1 MIPNTILI
9 AGGGTAGWL
18 TAVSLSLKLD
28 KSISIKLI
36 ESPTIG
42 TIGVGEATIPSLKSF
57 HDSLG
62 INENEFMRYTDST
75 LKYSIEFSGW
85 STGDSSYHHSFDLD
99 KNKPLYA
106 YHLDSGKYAEYLR
119 EIAVAN
125 GVKHIQGDISEVTT
139 NDNGI
144 QSIEL
149 KDGSFHAADLFVD
162 CTGFKSLLLGQE
174 LGVKFNDW
182 SHLIPSDSAWA
193 VQTEKQ
199 PDSFEYTK
207 SIARPIGWQW
217 TIPLTTRTGNGIVY
231 SSKYCT
237 DEEALETLLDNLN
250 TKVISEP
257 RKIKFQTGCREEFWH
272 KNCVGIGLSSGF
284 IEPLEST
291 TIHLIIVSIN
301 KLIRSLITNNSSPH
315 ASYNRSM
322 ASLSKDIRDFIIA
335 HYHINRRNEMMW
347 KDYQQMVVPYSV
359 KSRIDHFVNTKQS
372 WGDDS
377 NFFQKAN
384 WEMLLLGQL
393 EL

>member
-1 MIPNTILI
+1 LKTNSILI

-42 TIGVGEATIPSLKSF
+42 TIGVGEATIPSLKVF

-62 INENEFMRYTDST
+62 INEDEFMKYTDST

-85 STGDSSYHHSFDLD
+85 STEDSSYHHSFDLFR
-99 KNKPLYA
+99 NTPLYA
-106 YHLDSGKYAEYLR
+106 YHLDSGKYATYLR
-119 EIAVAN
+119 EMAVAN
-125 GVKHIQGDISEVTT
+125 GVEHIQGDISDVIT
-139 NDNGI
+139 NDKGI
-144 QSIEL
+144 QSL
-149 KDGSFHAADLFVD
+149 TLDDGSLHEADLFVD

-174 LGVKFNDW
+174 LGVKFNNW

-199 PDSFEYTK
+199 PEAFEYTK

-237 DEEALETLLDNLN
+237 DEEALETLLNNLN

-301 KLIRSLITNNSSPH
+301 KLIRSLSTNNSTPH
-315 ASYNRSM
+315 ASYNESM
-322 ASLSKDIRDFIIA
+322 TSLSKEIRDFIIA
-335 HYHINRRNEMMW
+335 HYHINSRNELMW
-347 KDYQQMVVPYSV
+347 RDYQQMIVPDSV
-359 KSRIDHFVNTKQS
+359 KNRIDHFVNTKQS
-372 WGDDS
+372 WGDNS
-377 NFFQKAN
+377 SFFQKAN